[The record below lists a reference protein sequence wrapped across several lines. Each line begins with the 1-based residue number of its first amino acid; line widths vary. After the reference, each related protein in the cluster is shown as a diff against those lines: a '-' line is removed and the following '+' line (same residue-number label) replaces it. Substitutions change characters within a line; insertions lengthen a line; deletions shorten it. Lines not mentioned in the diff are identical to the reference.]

1 MNGSFTKLAIKN
13 VFIIGS
19 ILKYHFIQENGFPK
33 GFSSSS
39 FSSHPKSSA
48 TNLDIHSLHS
58 LPRHSPASSSPG
70 VPQSPPAQHTLPPPG
85 LPKFPPSQAYPSSS
99 PAQAYPLVPPLP
111 RRTPVPSTLVVSI
124 KRAGAF
130 LWSLSGS
137 LTYNHAAQAE
147 TPPGAA
153 FRTERSFS
161 VVPGGGQDPS
171 INPGDPVG
179 SRIQNFLDFRSSK
192 FR

>member
-33 GFSSSS
+33 VSLPLHSV
-39 FSSHPKSSA
+39 HIHTSA
-48 TNLDIHSLHS
+48 TNLDIHSPRS

-70 VPQSPPAQHTLPPPG
+70 VPQSPPAQHTLPPRG
-85 LPKFPPSQAYPSSS
+85 LPQFPPFPGIPLSS
-99 PAQAYPLVPPLP
+99 PPSPDYP
-111 RRTPVPSTLVVSI
+111 
-124 KRAGAF
+124 
-130 LWSLSGS
+130 GS
-137 LTYNHAAQAE
+137 LHPSCIHKKSWSFPLEPLRLSHLQPCSPGRH
-147 TPPGAA
+147 TPRAA
-153 FRTERSFS
+153 FRTEHSFS